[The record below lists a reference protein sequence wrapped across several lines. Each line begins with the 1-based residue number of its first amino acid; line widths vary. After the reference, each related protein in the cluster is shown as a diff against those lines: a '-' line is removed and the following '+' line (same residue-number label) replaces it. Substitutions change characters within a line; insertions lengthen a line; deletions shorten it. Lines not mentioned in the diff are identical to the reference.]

1 MAHESRRAPAPPPH
15 PVADGLLVALQM
27 MLGVGPPGAP
37 SEGEPDP
44 PPPGANGA
52 PSANGQAPPRP
63 AFQGLPPGEGQARR
77 AALLDQ
83 CDFDFFLTGKE
94 LAKRV
99 NRKYNSRLRKDLKRL
114 VDDGWL
120 EQGDGIWGYRRTR
133 RRPGESQGD
142 RPAAHGGDPSQS

>member
-1 MAHESRRAPAPPPH
+1 MDPESRRAPAPPPH
-15 PVADGLLVALQM
+15 PVADGLLLAYQV
-27 MLGVGPPGAP
+27 MLGIAPAGAP
-37 SEGEPDP
+37 AEGEPDP
-44 PPPGANGA
+44 PA
-52 PSANGQAPPRP
+52 SVNGQANGPGPPRP
-63 AFQGLPPGEGQARR
+63 PFHGLPPGEGQARR
-77 AALLDQ
+77 ATLLDH
-83 CDFDFFLTGKE
+83 CDDEFFLTGKE
-94 LAKRV
+94 LAKKV